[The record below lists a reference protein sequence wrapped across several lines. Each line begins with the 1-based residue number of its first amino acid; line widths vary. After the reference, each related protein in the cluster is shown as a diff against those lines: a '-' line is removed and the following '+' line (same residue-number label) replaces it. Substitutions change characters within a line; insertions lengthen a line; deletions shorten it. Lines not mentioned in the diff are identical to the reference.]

1 MANLAAL
8 GVLRALQADQRPA
21 TADEQAVLARWS
33 GWGAV
38 PTVFDPAR
46 AEFAAERA
54 ALRQLLDEQA
64 WQAAART
71 TLNAHYTVAALASAM
86 WQVLAG
92 AGFAVSGGRVLEPG
106 CGSGT
111 FLGLAPDSATRLV
124 GVELD
129 PTIAAIAAALYP
141 HAEIRA
147 QSFADT
153 RLPANWF
160 DLAIGN
166 VPFAKTVLHDK
177 VHNPGGHRTGSVGL
191 FEVHE
196 CSGC

>member
-1 MANLAAL
+1 VAANLAAL
-8 GVLRALQADQRPA
+8 RVLRAVQAAQRPA
-21 TADEQAVLARWS
+21 TPEQQAVLARWS

-46 AEFAAERA
+46 AEFATERA
-54 ALRQLLDEQA
+54 ALRQLLDEQG

-71 TLNAHYTVAALASAM
+71 TLNAHYTDAALAAAV
-86 WQVLAG
+86 WDVLG
-92 AGFAVSGGRVLEPG
+92 EAGFAESAGRVLEPG

-111 FLGLAPDSATRLV
+111 FLGLAPDSVKQLV

-129 PTIAAIAAALYP
+129 PTTAAIAAALYP

-153 RLPANWF
+153 RLPTGHF
-160 DLAIGN
+160 DLAIGTC
-166 VPFAKTVLHDK
+166 PSPRRCCTTRCTTPAGTACTTTSSS
-177 VHNPGGHRTGSVGL
+177 RR
-191 FEVHE
+191 
-196 CSGC
+196 CS